1 MSPAS
6 MAFRPRWSVPV
17 RWFTR
22 SLVATALGLSA
33 TTFAQA
39 NAPSTATPTV
49 PSVAK
54 VDLGP
59 VVELSAAAAG
69 DGTKTARLR
78 GRDAQ
83 AQIVVTAKFQSGA
96 ERDLTR
102 GVKFSVEPA
111 GVLAVDATGLA
122 IPLGDGTA
130 TVTAVEPS
138 GKSARV
144 QLTVESYQNAPS
156 VNFPNQIVP
165 LFTKF
170 GCNGGGCHGKASGQN
185 GFKLSLL
192 GFEAGEDF
200 EHLVKEGRGRRL
212 SPAAPDTSLL
222 LTKAVNA
229 VPHGGGARLDVDSVE
244 YRLMRRWI
252 EQGMPYGKP
261 TDATVARIEVTPS
274 TRTMTQQGEQQIV
287 VTAHYT
293 DGTTEDVTRA
303 AQFDSNAA
311 DMAEVSRTGLVKTT
325 DLSGDAAIMTRYQGL
340 VAVFRATVPM
350 GASVDQLPPQK
361 NVVDELV
368 FAKLKRLG
376 MPPSAVAD
384 DSTFLRRATL
394 DICGRLPTMDET
406 KAFLADKDPAKRDKL
421 VDRLVDSSDYADY
434 FANKWSAV
442 LRNRRK
448 QPTYMRGTYGFH
460 AWIRQSLYEN
470 KPYDEF
476 VREIL
481 AASGEMGENPPV
493 AWYREVKEVDQQVE
507 DAAQL
512 FLGLRIQCARCHHHP
527 FEAWSQR
534 DYYGFAAF
542 FSQVGRKPGI
552 DADEERI
559 FHKRGTA
566 KATNPKT
573 SEVLKPTGLGAPAL
587 EIAPERDPRQALA
600 DWMADPKNRFFAPA
614 LVNRYWKHFFSRGIV
629 DPEDDMRVTNPATN
643 PELLEAL
650 AKQFVDSKFD
660 VKNLVKT
667 ICKSTTYQLASEP
680 NGYNLKDKQNFSRY
694 YPKRL
699 NAEVLLDALDTVA
712 ASNTAFAGLPS
723 GTRAVQIPD
732 NGVNSYFLTVFG
744 KPEGASACEC
754 ERSMDAS
761 LAQSLHLLN
770 SQEVQQKLSSG
781 SSRAATLAAD
791 KQSEVKAK
799 VTQLYLAAFSREPS
813 AEEMATAEAYVA
825 RAADAQKQQA
835 YEDIVWALLN
845 TKEFLFNH

>member
-1 MSPAS
+1 MSHRHCAS
-6 MAFRPRWSVPV
+6 YRRFGLLFVASV
-17 RWFTR
+17 
-22 SLVATALGLSA
+22 GLSA
-33 TTFAQA
+33 SSTFG
-39 NAPSTATPTV
+39 NAPSP
-49 PSVAK
+49 PSAGANPVAAP
-54 VDLGP
+54 L
-59 VVELSAAAAG
+59 ELTIAAAG
-69 DGTKTARLR
+69 NSTAAAPLR
-78 GRDAQ
+78 GQDAQ
-83 AQIVVTAKFQSGA
+83 AQLSVTGKYADGF

-102 GVKFSVEPA
+102 TATFTTSPA
-111 GVLAVDATGLA
+111 GIVTVDSTGLVR
-122 IPLGDGTA
+122 PLRDGTA
-130 TVTAVEPS
+130 TVTAS
-138 GKSARV
+138 AGGK
-144 QLTVESYQNAPS
+144 NASISLAVRDFDVPPT
-156 VNFPNQIVP
+156 VNFPNQVVP

-192 GFEAGEDF
+192 GFEPTEDF

-212 SPAAPDTSLL
+212 SPASPDASLL

-229 VPHGGGARLDVDSVE
+229 VPHGGGARMEVDSVE

-252 EQGMPYGKP
+252 VQGMPYGKP
-261 TDATVARIEVTPS
+261 TDPTVVRIEVSPER
-274 TRTMTQQGEQQIV
+274 RTMTTQTEQQLI
-287 VTAHYT
+287 VTAHFS
-293 DGTTEDVTRA
+293 DGTAEDVTRA
-303 AQFDSNAA
+303 AQFDSNAT
-311 DMAEVSRTGLVKTT
+311 DMAEVSRTGLVRTT

-350 GASVDQLPPQK
+350 GAKVDDAVPVK
-361 NVVDELV
+361 NEIDAAV
-368 FAKLKRLG
+368 FAKLKKLG
-376 MPPSAVAD
+376 MPPSAVCD

-394 DICGRLPTMDET
+394 DIAGRLPTLEET
-406 KAFLADKDPAKRDKL
+406 QQFLAEQDPAKRDRL
-421 VDRLVDSSDYADY
+421 IDRLVDSGDYADY

-448 QPTYMRGTYGFH
+448 SATYTRGTYGCH
-460 AWIRQSLYEN
+460 AWIRESLYQN

-476 VREIL
+476 VREVL
-481 AASGEMGENPPV
+481 GASGELGENPPV

-507 DAAQL
+507 DTAQL

-542 FSQVGRKPGI
+542 FSQVGRKPGVET
-552 DADEERI
+552 DEERI
-559 FHKRGTA
+559 YHKRGVA

-573 SEVLKPTGLGAPAL
+573 GESLKPTGLGAAPL
-587 EIAPERDPRQALA
+587 EIGPERDPRQALA
-600 DWMADPKNRFFAPA
+600 DWMADPSNRFFAPA

-643 PELLEAL
+643 PELLAAL
-650 AKQFVDSKFD
+650 SKTFVDSKFD
-660 VKNLVKT
+660 LKNLVRT
-667 ICKSTTYQLASEP
+667 ICKSSTYQLASEP
-680 NGYNLKDKQNFSRY
+680 NQYNLKDKQNFSRY

-699 NAEVLLDALDTVA
+699 NAEVLLDALDAVA
-712 ASNTAFAGLPS
+712 ASNTPFNGLPQ

-770 SQEVQQKLSSG
+770 SQEVQAKLSG
-781 SSRAATLAAD
+781 GKSRAAQLAGDKQQSVAD
-791 KQSEVKAK
+791 KIRN
-799 VTQLYLAAFSREPS
+799 LYLVAFSREPQADELS
-813 AEEMATAEAYVA
+813 TAEAYVG
-825 RAADAQKQQA
+825 RAADNQKQQA

-845 TKEFLFNH
+845 TKEVLFNH

>member
-1 MSPAS
+1 MSLRLLAS
-6 MAFRPRWSVPV
+6 HVC
-17 RWFTR
+17 
-22 SLVATALGLSA
+22 LVAALALG
-33 TTFAQA
+33 FAGAVFA
-39 NAPSTATPTV
+39 NAPSSPTAA
-49 PSVAK
+49 VANS
-54 VDLGP
+54 GSP
-59 VVELSAAAAG
+59 AELTIVAAG
-69 DGTKTARLR
+69 NGSTAAPLR
-78 GRDAQ
+78 GQDAQ
-83 AQIVVTAKFQSGA
+83 AQLIVTGKYADGW

-102 GVKFSVEPA
+102 VATFAIAPA
-111 GVLAVDATGLA
+111 GVLSVDSTGLVR
-122 IPLGDGTA
+122 PLGDGSA
-130 TVTAVEPS
+130 TVTATAA
-138 GKSARV
+138 GKTATI
-144 QLTVESYQNAPS
+144 QLTVRDFAVPPT

-192 GFEAGEDF
+192 GFEPTEDF

-212 SPAAPDTSLL
+212 SPASPDTSLL

-229 VPHGGGARLDVDSVE
+229 VPHGGGARIEVDSVE
-244 YRLMRRWI
+244 YRLLRRWI
-252 EQGMPYGKP
+252 VQGMPYGKP
-261 TDATVARIEVTPS
+261 TDPTVVRIEVAPE
-274 TRTMTQQGEQQIV
+274 RRNMTQSSEQQIV
-287 VTAHYT
+287 VTAHYS

-311 DMAEVSRTGLVKTT
+311 DMAEVSRTGLVRTT

-340 VAVFRATVPM
+340 VGVFRATVPM
-350 GASVDQLPPQK
+350 GAQVAQVPPIKNPIDQ
-361 NVVDELV
+361 LV
-368 FAKLKRLG
+368 FAKLQKLG
-376 MPPSAVAD
+376 MPPSAVCD
-384 DSTFLRRATL
+384 DSTFIRRATL
-394 DICGRLPTMDET
+394 DIAGRLPTLEET
-406 KAFLADKDPAKRDKL
+406 QQFLADKDPTKRDRL
-421 VDRLVDSSDYADY
+421 VDRLVDSADYADY

-448 QPTYMRGTYGFH
+448 QPTYTRGTYGFH
-460 AWIRQSLYEN
+460 AWIRESLYSN

-481 AASGEMGENPPV
+481 GASGEMGENPPV
-493 AWYREVKEVDQQVE
+493 AWYREVKEIDQQVE
-507 DAAQL
+507 DTAQL

-542 FSQVGRKPGI
+542 FSQVGRKPGVET
-552 DADEERI
+552 DEERI
-559 FHKRGTA
+559 YHKRGVA

-573 SEVLKPTGLGAPAL
+573 SEVLKPTGLGAAPL
-587 EIAPERDPRQALA
+587 DIAPERDPRQALA
-600 DWMADPKNRFFAPA
+600 DWMAAPDNKFFAPA

-643 PELLEAL
+643 PELLAAL

-660 VKNLVKT
+660 VKNLVRT
-667 ICKSTTYQLASEP
+667 ICKSTTYQLAAEP
-680 NGYNLKDKQNFSRY
+680 NQYNLKDKQNFSRY

-699 NAEVLLDALDTVA
+699 NAEVLLDALDSVA
-712 ASNTAFAGLPS
+712 ASTTSFNGLPA

-770 SQEVQQKLSSG
+770 SQEVQAKLSG
-781 SSRAATLAAD
+781 GQSRPAKLAGD
-791 KQSEVKAK
+791 KEKPVQEKIRL
-799 VTQLYLAAFSREPS
+799 LYLTAFSREP
-813 AEEMATAEAYVA
+813 AADELATAEAYIS
-825 RAADAQKQQA
+825 RAADNQKQQA